1 MGLISFFTRLFRKEE
16 LSDEEMQKLG
26 LSKEVE
32 KEKIEEQDDEGFE
45 FKEPKDIQLPER
57 GVVKEEFKFT
67 EPLIVT
73 KNDAKIEEDEYF
85 EDEKE
90 LEKNK
95 EIDLEEEKP
104 VKKIDF
110 NFKIKKFPKEDIKED
125 FIDEPLKED
134 FKEPIEVKKEESKIN
149 LTVNEITILGDI
161 KIDKDKLALSKL
173 ESETETVN
181 SYLKG
186 LMRDIS
192 SYQENKNDKG
202 KQEIYGKSLSTK
214 IKKIVLHSLE
224 IKNFLEIIE
233 KNYYIILLEPFKK
246 INLEHKD
253 EKLKKTIESLER
265 ELEQVKKLEIQLTK
279 VIAYDELLNP
289 DKNKNYMMAIES
301 EVSTGRV
308 HNEISELYSIL
319 SQSLSKTQGVKA
331 KIEKSNII
339 KLVQEMI

>member
-1 MGLISFFTRLFRKEE
+1 
-16 LSDEEMQKLG
+16 
-26 LSKEVE
+26 
-32 KEKIEEQDDEGFE
+32 
-45 FKEPKDIQLPER
+45 
-57 GVVKEEFKFT
+57 
-67 EPLIVT
+67 
-73 KNDAKIEEDEYF
+73 
-85 EDEKE
+85 
-90 LEKNK
+90 
-95 EIDLEEEKP
+95 
-104 VKKIDF
+104 
-110 NFKIKKFPKEDIKED
+110 
-125 FIDEPLKED
+125 
-134 FKEPIEVKKEESKIN
+134 
-149 LTVNEITILGDI
+149 
-161 KIDKDKLALSKL
+161 
-173 ESETETVN
+173 
-181 SYLKG
+181 
-186 LMRDIS
+186 MRDIS